1 MTKLRTIIIDDDT
14 LTLNAME
21 HLCKKFEALEVI
33 SSFDEPLLALDFLT
47 SESVDLIFLDIQ
59 MPDINGLD
67 LLDRLPVMPQVIFIT
82 GHKDYAFEAFE
93 YDVTDFLQ
101 KPVTYNR
108 LAQAIRKAEYR
119 AEKLE
124 KVTQGSL
131 QSEIYVRL
139 DGRLIRIPINQ
150 ILYFEN
156 VGDFVKIVTESKIY
170 VFNMALRLL
179 NERLD
184 HPRLLKVH
192 RSYIVNMD
200 KISDIEENSILI
212 HKKVIPVSRSHK
224 PILMKSINIIN

>member
-1 MTKLRTIIIDDDT
+1 MIKLRTIIIDDDT
-14 LTLNAME
+14 LSLKAME
-21 HLCKKFEALEVI
+21 HLCNKFETLELVRI
-33 SSFDEPLLALDFLT
+33 FDKPKEALDFLT
-47 SESVDLIFLDIQ
+47 GDLVDLIFLDIQ
-59 MPDINGLD
+59 MPEINGLD
-67 LLDRLPVMPQVIFIT
+67 LLDRISVMPQVIFIT

-101 KPVTYNR
+101 KPVSFNR
-108 LAQAIRKAEYR
+108 LAQAVRKAEYR

-131 QSEIYVRL
+131 QTELYVRI
-139 DGRLIRIPINQ
+139 DGKLIRVPIDQ

-156 VGDFVKIVTESKIY
+156 VGDFVKIVTESKVY
-170 VFNMALRLL
+170 VINMALRLL

-200 KISDIEENSILI
+200 KINDIEENSILV
-212 HKKVIPVSRSHK
+212 HKKIIPVSRSHK